1 MARDK
6 WEMAA
11 GFLGFIR
18 RSQHGQAQGGSP
30 LSEPQPDLSSPP
42 GLSPQLGASAGPA
55 GIFGGRLHLLPRS
68 AVNVEAPRV
77 GRLHR
82 GLGSLARERG
92 RADWLPHRWS
102 DAFSVP
108 QAWT

>member
-1 MARDK
+1 MAWDK
-6 WEMAA
+6 REMVA
-11 GFLGFIR
+11 GFLGFIQ

-42 GLSPQLGASAGPA
+42 GLSPSLGASAAPA
-55 GIFGGRLHLLPRS
+55 GIFGGRLRLLPRS
-68 AVNVEAPRV
+68 AVNVEAPGV
-77 GRLHR
+77 GWLCR
-82 GLGSLARERG
+82 GLGPLAQERG